1 MRLRR
6 FSLLIFFITFMSL
19 VCVYQQK
26 QIFYLAYQGDRKQT
40 KLQELLDRNNVLRYN
55 LNVYSSLPYLDKRLF
70 VKSADFE
77 IPQVQRLVKLDFTQ
91 TKTRMTRNPEKNK
104 NLFTN
109 LFNII
114 TKQAEARPI
123 NR

>member
-1 MRLRR
+1 
-6 FSLLIFFITFMSL
+6 MSL

>member
-1 MRLRR
+1 
-6 FSLLIFFITFMSL
+6 MSL
-19 VCVYQQK
+19 VYVYQQT
-26 QIFYLAYQGDRKQT
+26 QIFYLAYQGDRRQR

-55 LNVYSSLPYLDKRLF
+55 LNVYSSLPYLDKGLF

-91 TKTRMTRNPEKNK
+91 TKTRPTRNPEKNK
-104 NLFTN
+104 NLFSN